1 MNPQNKPKLLDLANF
16 KVILIFCDHLLQHL
30 YYVNVRQR
38 KTIQNFPYF
47 RGGNAVT
54 TVIVFVGIF
63 KLNPGICRDKEYHG
77 IGQIAHGRPIQMTV
91 FKPDGQGSS
100 FSGFRGDLQPSS
112 GLFGCLPEQR
122 HAQTHLS
129 CGS

>member
-38 KTIQNFPYF
+38 KTFQNFPDF

-54 TVIVFVGIF
+54 TVIVFVSIF
-63 KLNPGICRDKEYHG
+63 KLTRGFAEIRSTM
-77 IGQIAHGRPIQMTV
+77 ALGRSPM
-91 FKPDGQGSS
+91 GGRS
-100 FSGFRGDLQPSS
+100 R
-112 GLFGCLPEQR
+112 
-122 HAQTHLS
+122 
-129 CGS
+129 